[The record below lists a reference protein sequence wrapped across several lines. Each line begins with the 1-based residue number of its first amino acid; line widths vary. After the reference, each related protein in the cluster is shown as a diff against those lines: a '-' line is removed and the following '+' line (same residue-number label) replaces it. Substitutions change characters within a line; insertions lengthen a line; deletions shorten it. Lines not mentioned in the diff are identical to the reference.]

1 MHTRLASGSVLLAV
15 VLGAASSGCNTNE
28 EPYKPVPAFT
38 GRKAN
43 LPPVPTLSSQ
53 PKKVGDA
60 YTVFGAI
67 HDLKSRIHSSEITA
81 KPITIAGYIVD
92 ANYATAP
99 KCLQHPTGKK
109 DPDNCP
115 PPGATNEI
123 PSFWIADAKGDTK
136 GQKIRVLGWSK
147 NWATIFDAMAKYKNL
162 KDPPKE
168 LVKDDVWGVDV
179 PFPLPNV
186 DAQVKVTGKYGY
198 TFTKSSTGMV
208 SDPANGVMTYD
219 KIEYTSPPPAP
230 AAFPAP
236 TKG

>member
-1 MHTRLASGSVLLAV
+1 MQTRLACGSVLVALVLAV
-15 VLGAASSGCNTNE
+15 AVGGCNTNE
-28 EPYKPVPAFT
+28 EPYKPIPAFT
-38 GRKAN
+38 GRKPN

-81 KPITIAGYIVD
+81 KPVTIAGYIVD

-115 PPGATNEI
+115 PPGTTNEI

-136 GQKIRVLGWSK
+136 GQKIRVLGWAK
-147 NWATIFDAMAKYKNL
+147 NWATVFDAMAKYKNL

-186 DAQVKVTGKYGY
+186 DAQVKLTGKYGY

-219 KIEYTSPPPAP
+219 KIEYTTPSPTP
-230 AAFPAP
+230 AAFAAP